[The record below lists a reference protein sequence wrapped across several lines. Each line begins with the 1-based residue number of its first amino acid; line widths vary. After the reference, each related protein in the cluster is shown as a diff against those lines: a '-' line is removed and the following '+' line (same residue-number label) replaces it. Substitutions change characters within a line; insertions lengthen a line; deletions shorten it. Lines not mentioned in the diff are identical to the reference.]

1 MLWLDPEII
10 LPEQMYVPGAVSG
23 EVKMLAAC
31 MEGALRSYLLYS
43 KYPSAPGAAAVV
55 NEVELWLDS
64 EEAEY
69 PFAFR
74 TICEALGT
82 SHTAIR
88 LIVRKM
94 RDEKRLLPRKGRPFS
109 PAPKGRIVLRQSHH
123 RRAVVNS

>member
-31 MEGALRSYLLYS
+31 MEGALRSYLLHS
-43 KYPSAPGAAAVV
+43 KFTSAQGALVV
-55 NEVELWLDS
+55 NEIELWLDS

-94 RDEKRLLPRKGRPFS
+94 REQGKLLPRKGRPFS